1 MYYLNYIFIRKS
13 KILERSARINRGLDY
28 KLFCHFHGVLVED
41 ICLVEEKKNGNGKG
55 GSYLK
60 TKNIWLVEKKNKREG
75 KGRKYLKKEGIF
87 YAEEKK
93 LRRNRRKIFGDGKN
107 VF

>member
-1 MYYLNYIFIRKS
+1 MYYKSKLYIHKKIK
-13 KILERSARINRGLDY
+13 KILERSARINRGLDF
-28 KLFCHFHGVLVED
+28 KLFCHFHGVMVED

-75 KGRKYLKKEGIF
+75 KGGKYLKKEIIWSVGRTT
-87 YAEEKK
+87 E
-93 LRRNRRKIFGDGKN
+93 
-107 VF
+107 